1 MEVKEWMWKYSKMLL
16 FLLAL
21 KEESHRP
28 DCNFPVGFED
38 NILGENLLSRTGVT
52 GLLTNELAQS
62 TTSLGSSSSGGD
74 VGRQHYSAGEI
85 IWFCFPLIT

>member
-1 MEVKEWMWKYSKMLL
+1 MWRYSKKLL

-28 DCNFPVGFED
+28 DYNFPLGFED
-38 NILGENLLSRTGVT
+38 SSLGDNLSSRTGVP
-52 GLLTNELAQS
+52 GQLTNELAQS

-74 VGRQHYSAGEI
+74 VGRQHYSAGEM
-85 IWFCFPLIT
+85 IWFNFLPIT

>member
-1 MEVKEWMWKYSKMLL
+1 MLL

-21 KEESHRP
+21 KEESHQP
-28 DCNFPVGFED
+28 DYNFPVGLED
-38 NILGENLLSRTGVT
+38 NILGDNLSSRTGLP

-74 VGRQHYSAGEI
+74 VGRQHYSAGEM
-85 IWFCFPLIT
+85 IWVFFPLII

>member
-1 MEVKEWMWKYSKMLL
+1 MWKYSKMLR
-16 FLLAL
+16 FLLSL
-21 KEESHRP
+21 KEESHQP

-38 NILGENLLSRTGVT
+38 IILGDHLSPRTGVP

-74 VGRQHYSAGEI
+74 VGRQHYSAGEM
-85 IWFCFPLIT
+85 IWFCSP